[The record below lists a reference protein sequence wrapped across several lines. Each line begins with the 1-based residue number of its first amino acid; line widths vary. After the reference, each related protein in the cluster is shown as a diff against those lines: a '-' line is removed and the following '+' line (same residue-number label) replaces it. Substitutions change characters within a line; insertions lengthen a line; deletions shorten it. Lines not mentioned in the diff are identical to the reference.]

1 MNIEYFLDEVGELCE
16 WKISSR
22 SQDGQMIRA
31 MYHAIKCTMDASKLD
46 NDNRLAVFIQLLM
59 AGVKEKNHQDLVIPF
74 MDSIIA
80 ADYYFSVM
88 KAKKATSFMK
98 KALDSLSLYLEE
110 ELPSL
115 ITDDEEFIQEFRVRN
130 LKGQKQREND
140 AVNNIYILN
149 AAVEKLDLIDLALP
163 ELLMDYV
170 PKSWHLKHMAF
181 LLVLSFC
188 GGSLMGFPMAESMA
202 PWRKAIADGTPVSL
216 WEAFVPMDMPS
227 FVIGLVLIVLA
238 FVFAFG
244 VGGTG
249 YIRVMSKWSY
259 WRFNR

>member
-1 MNIEYFLDEVGELCE
+1 MSIEYFIEEVGELCE

-22 SQDGQMIRA
+22 PQDGKMIRA
-31 MYHAIKCTMDASKLD
+31 MYKAVECTMDATKLD
-46 NDNRLAVFIQLLM
+46 NESRLAVFVQLLM
-59 AGVKEKNHQDLVIPF
+59 AGVKEKNHQDLVMRF
-74 MDSIIA
+74 MDNIIA

-98 KALDSLSLYLEE
+98 KALDCLSLYIEE
-110 ELPSL
+110 KLPLL
-115 ITDDEEFIQEFRVRN
+115 IADDEEFIQEYRVRN
-130 LKGQKQREND
+130 LKWQKQREND

-149 AAVEKLDLIDLALP
+149 AAAEKLDIDLALP

-170 PKSWHLKHMAF
+170 PKLWHVNHMAF
-181 LLVLSFC
+181 LLVLSLC
-188 GGSLMGFPMAESMA
+188 GGSLMGFPLAESMA

-216 WEAFVPMDMPS
+216 WEAFVPMDMSS
-227 FVIGLVLIVLA
+227 FVIGLVFIVLA

-244 VGGTG
+244 LGGPS

>member
-1 MNIEYFLDEVGELCE
+1 MSIEYFLDEVGELCE

-22 SQDGQMIRA
+22 PQDGKMIRA
-31 MYHAIKCTMDASKLD
+31 MYHAIKYTMDASTLV
-46 NDNRLAVFIQLLM
+46 NESRLAVFIQLLT
-59 AGVKEKNHQDLVIPF
+59 ASTKVSEYTELVKQFVN
-74 MDSIIA
+74 SIIA

-149 AAVEKLDLIDLALP
+149 AAAQKLDLIDLALP

-170 PKSWHLKHMAF
+170 PDSCHYRHMVV
-181 LLVLSFC
+181 LLMLSLC
-188 GGSLMGFPMAESMA
+188 GGSLFAFSLTESMS
-202 PWRKAIADGTPVSL
+202 PWRKALADGTPVSL
-216 WEAFVPMDMPS
+216 WEAFVPMDMLS
-227 FVIGLVLIVLA
+227 FVIGLVLIILA
-238 FVFAFG
+238 FVSIWWM
-244 VGGTG
+244 GGPSF
-249 YIRVMSKWSY
+249 IRVMSKWSY

>member
-1 MNIEYFLDEVGELCE
+1 MSIEYFLDEVGELCE

-22 SQDGQMIRA
+22 PQDGKMIRA
-31 MYHAIKCTMDASKLD
+31 MYHAIKYTMDASTLV
-46 NDNRLAVFIQLLM
+46 NESRLAVFIQLLT
-59 AGVKEKNHQDLVIPF
+59 ASTNVKEHAELVKQF
-74 MDSIIA
+74 ANSIIA

-88 KAKKATSFMK
+88 KAKRATSFMK
-98 KALDSLSLYLEE
+98 KALECLSLYMEE
-110 ELPSL
+110 KLPLL
-115 ITDDEEFIQEFRVRN
+115 IEDDEKFIQEYRVRN
-130 LKGQKQREND
+130 LKWQKQREND

-149 AAVEKLDLIDLALP
+149 AAAEKLDIDLALP
-163 ELLMDYV
+163 ELLMDYA
-170 PKSWHLKHMAF
+170 PKLWHVNHMAF
-181 LLVLSFC
+181 LLVLSLC
-188 GGSLMGFPMAESMA
+188 GGSLMGFPLAESMA

-244 VGGTG
+244 LGGPS

>member
-1 MNIEYFLDEVGELCE
+1 MSIEYFLEEVGELCE

-31 MYHAIKCTMDASKLD
+31 MYHAIKCTMDASILV
-46 NDNRLAVFIQLLM
+46 NESRLAVFIQLLT
-59 AGVKEKNHQDLVIPF
+59 ASTKVSEHTELVKQFVN
-74 MDSIIA
+74 SIIA

-170 PKSWHLKHMAF
+170 PKLWHLKHMAF
-181 LLVLSFC
+181 LLVLSLC

-202 PWRKAIADGTPVSL
+202 PWRKAIADGVPVSL
-216 WEAFVPMDMPS
+216 WEAFVPMDMLS
-227 FVIGLVLIVLA
+227 FMIGLVLIVMA
-238 FVFAFG
+238 FISVSWM
-244 VGGTG
+244 GGPS
-249 YIRVMSKWSY
+249 YIRLMSKWSY

>member
-1 MNIEYFLDEVGELCE
+1 MGIEYFLDEVGELCE

-22 SQDGQMIRA
+22 PQDGQMIRA
-31 MYHAIKCTMDASKLD
+31 MYHAIKCTMDVSTLV
-46 NDNRLAVFIQLLM
+46 NESRLAVFIQLLT
-59 AGVKEKNHQDLVIPF
+59 ASTKVSEYTELVKQFVN
-74 MDSIIA
+74 SIIA

-149 AAVEKLDLIDLALP
+149 AVAQKLELNLALP
-163 ELLMDYV
+163 ELLMDYA
-170 PKSWHLKHMAF
+170 PKLWHLKHMAF
-181 LLVLSFC
+181 LLVLSLC
-188 GGSLMGFPMAESMA
+188 GSSLMGFPMAESMA

-238 FVFAFG
+238 FVCAFG
-244 VGGTG
+244 LGGSS

-259 WRFNR
+259 WRFNW